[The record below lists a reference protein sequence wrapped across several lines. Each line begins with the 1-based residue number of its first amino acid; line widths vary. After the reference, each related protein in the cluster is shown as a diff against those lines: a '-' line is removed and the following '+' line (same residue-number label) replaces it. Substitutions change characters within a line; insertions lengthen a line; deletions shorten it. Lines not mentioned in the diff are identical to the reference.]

1 MKIANSC
8 SQDSKIKR
16 SLRYSTCD
24 GAAWGAMVGL
34 TQDYV
39 PAFALALRATLGQ
52 VALLSSI
59 PNLVSSIAQLGT
71 PQLVH
76 NLGSRKRLVLIVV
89 FLQASLWAPVLL
101 IPHLVPDHRV
111 WWLII
116 LFTLSM
122 LCGNLANPAW
132 GSWISQL
139 VPQDFRG
146 RYFGFRTQ
154 ILVLTTLSF
163 TILGGVVLKSFSANI
178 FLGFTLLLG
187 GAMAARFIS
196 WHFMHKIYEPPLP
209 NTQVKFKLS
218 HFLKEPRFANL
229 RKYMVFVA
237 GINLTTSLAAPFFA
251 VYMLRELGFNYIT
264 FMVVSGCATLGNFL
278 SLSFWGN
285 HADQAG
291 NRRVL
296 MLTSLLIPLV
306 PLLWAINHNLY
317 SLIPVQL
324 LSGFAWAGFNLA
336 SINFLYDATSAKER
350 MACISCFNVANGL
363 ALSLGA
369 FIGGYLV
376 THLPPFHNSSILTL
390 FILSGLL
397 RALVTAVMLSFKEVR
412 HIKEIHLGKSISSK
426 WDIFVEQKF
435 ENSILSS
442 VNKLDTFLNDV
453 SFVFCDTYGIKPSN
467 LERSPPCY
475 QIPRV

>member
-1 MKIANSC
+1 MKITNSC
-8 SQDSKIKR
+8 FQDSQIKR
-16 SLRYSTCD
+16 SLRYSIYD
-24 GAAWGAMVGL
+24 GTAWAAMVGL

-39 PAFALALRATLGQ
+39 PAFALALRATVGE

-59 PNLVSSIAQLGT
+59 PNLVSAIAQLGT
-71 PQLVH
+71 PKLVY

-89 FLQASLWAPVLL
+89 FLQATLWAPVLL

-111 WWLII
+111 WWLIT
-116 LFTLSM
+116 LFTLST

-163 TILGGVVLKSFSANI
+163 TILGGVALKFFSANI
-178 FLGFTLLLG
+178 FLGFALLFG
-187 GAMAARFIS
+187 GAMAARFSS
-196 WHFMHKIYEPPLP
+196 WHFMRKTYEPPLP
-209 NTQVKFKLS
+209 NKQVKFKLS

-229 RKYMVFVA
+229 RKYMVFA
-237 GINLTTSLAAPFFA
+237 AAINFTVNLAAPFFA
-251 VYMLRELGFNYIT
+251 VYMLRELGFNYVT
-264 FMVVSGCATLGNFL
+264 YMVVNGCATLGNFL

-285 HADQAG
+285 HADRAG

-317 SLIPVQL
+317 FLVPVQL

-336 SINFLYDATSAKER
+336 SANFLYDATAAEER
-350 MACISCFNVANGL
+350 VACISCFNVANGL

-369 FIGGYLV
+369 FIGGYLA
-376 THLPPFHNSSILTL
+376 THLPPWHNSSILTL
-390 FILSGLL
+390 FVLSGLL
-397 RALVTAVMLSFKEVR
+397 RALVAVVMLRFKEVR
-412 HIKEIHLGKSISSK
+412 HIKEIKPGKSTSSK
-426 WDIFVEQKF
+426 WHIPIKQKL
-435 ENSILSS
+435 ENPILSS
-442 VNKLDTFLNDV
+442 VSKLDTFLKDV
-453 SFVFCDTYGIKPSN
+453 SLAFGDTYSIKPSN

-475 QIPRV
+475 

>member
-1 MKIANSC
+1 
-8 SQDSKIKR
+8 
-16 SLRYSTCD
+16 
-24 GAAWGAMVGL
+24 MVGL

-39 PAFALALRATLGQ
+39 PAFALALRATVGQ

-59 PNLVSSIAQLGT
+59 PNLVSAVAQLRT
-71 PQLVH
+71 SQLVH
-76 NLGSRKRLVLIVV
+76 ALGSRKRLVLIVV
-89 FLQASLWAPVLL
+89 FLQATLWAPVLL
-101 IPHLVPDHRV
+101 IPHLIPDHRV

-116 LFTLSM
+116 LFTLST

-154 ILVLTTLSF
+154 ILVIATLSF
-163 TILGGVVLKSFSANI
+163 TILGGIVLKSFSTNI
-178 FLGFTLLLG
+178 FLGFTLLFG

-229 RKYMVFVA
+229 RKYMVFA
-237 GINLTTSLAAPFFA
+237 AAINFTVNLAAPFFA

-264 FMVVSGCATLGNFL
+264 YMVVNGCATLGNFL

-285 HADQAG
+285 HTDRTG

-306 PLLWAINHNLY
+306 PLLWAINNNLY
-317 SLIPVQL
+317 FLIPVQL

-336 SINFLYDATSAKER
+336 SINFLYDATTAEER
-350 MACISCFNVANGL
+350 VACISCFNVANGL

-369 FIGGYLV
+369 FIGGYLA
-376 THLPPFHNSSILTL
+376 THLPLFHNSSILTL

-397 RALVTAVMLSFKEVR
+397 RALVTAVMLRFKEVR
-412 HIKEIHLGKSISSK
+412 HIKEINLGKSTSSK
-426 WDIFVEQKF
+426 WHIPIKQKP
-435 ENSILSS
+435 ENSILTS
-442 VNKLDTFLNDV
+442 VGEFDTFLKDI
-453 SFVFCDTYGIKPSN
+453 SPAFCDTYSIKPSN

-475 QIPRV
+475 

>member
-1 MKIANSC
+1 
-8 SQDSKIKR
+8 
-16 SLRYSTCD
+16 
-24 GAAWGAMVGL
+24 MVGL

-39 PAFALALRATLGQ
+39 PAFALALRATIAQ

-59 PNLVSSIAQLGT
+59 PNLVSAIAQLGT

-76 NLGSRKRLVLIVV
+76 NLGSRKRLVLIMV
-89 FLQASLWAPVLL
+89 FLQATLWAPVLL

-111 WWLII
+111 WWLIT
-116 LFTLSM
+116 LFTIST

-154 ILVLTTLSF
+154 ILVLATLSF
-163 TILGGVVLKSFSANI
+163 TILGGIVLKSFSANI
-178 FLGFTLLLG
+178 FLGFGLLFG

-229 RKYMVFVA
+229 RKYMVFA
-237 GINLTTSLAAPFFA
+237 AAINFTVNLAAPFFA

-264 FMVVSGCATLGNFL
+264 YMVVNGCATLGNFL

-285 HADQAG
+285 HTDRTG

-306 PLLWAINHNLY
+306 PLLWAINNNLY
-317 SLIPVQL
+317 FLIPVQL

-336 SINFLYDATSAKER
+336 SINFLYDATTAEER
-350 MACISCFNVANGL
+350 VACISCFNVANGL

-369 FIGGYLV
+369 FIGGYLA
-376 THLPPFHNSSILTL
+376 THLPLFHNSSILTL
-390 FILSGLL
+390 FILSGIL
-397 RALVTAVMLSFKEVR
+397 RALVTAVMLRFKEVR
-412 HIKEIHLGKSISSK
+412 HIKEINLGKSTSSK
-426 WDIFVEQKF
+426 GHIPIKQKL
-435 ENSILSS
+435 ENPILSS
-442 VNKLDTFLNDV
+442 VSKLDTFLKNV
-453 SFVFCDTYGIKPSN
+453 SLAFGDTYSIKPSN

-475 QIPRV
+475 